1 MRHVEQVAGLGNGHD
16 RNLEGASMSSAG
28 SADVFAVA
36 PSPRIRRRSP
46 VESSGQAE
54 RVPSLGPPPPP
65 GEREAPRTTL
75 ATTQAVRQARHERQQ
90 RFVRPPAAPV
100 VTARMTSDAQGHDY
114 QAIARSAVASTEA
127 PRAQSSGVLYS
138 AGLCERP
145 SMLGTKSIAVGMR
158 VPIV

>member
-1 MRHVEQVAGLGNGHD
+1 
-16 RNLEGASMSSAG
+16 MSSQW
-28 SADVFAVA
+28 
-36 PSPRIRRRSP
+36 PRRLAS
-46 VESSGQAE
+46 V
-54 RVPSLGPPPPP
+54 V
-65 GEREAPRTTL
+65 EAPWSRPARTSASFAWTS
-75 ATTQAVRQARHERQQ
+75 TPSRRTRSTPPSRPRWRRGVRQARDERQQ

-127 PRAQSSGVLYS
+127 PRAQSSGVLHS